1 MSMTTK
7 CGVIL
12 AFQLIRVV
20 SVATAGHGNDN
31 TAITSQV
38 RWNKVLKK
46 GPCGICTPDM

>member
-20 SVATAGHGNDN
+20 SVATAGHGNNN

-38 RWNKVLKK
+38 KWSEVLKK